1 MKSLLSFFLF
11 IALYS
16 CQNEG
21 KNSFKGIGELNIGS
35 KFDSISYYKFF
46 TKVNENQYTLNK
58 LEISKE
64 IGIIEDLKVN
74 TKNGKIYSVSFS
86 TGKYS
91 NSSDIDFAMYD
102 VFDETDFS
110 KDNHKEDDK
119 CVFQTY
125 ISNDG
130 KLGLERNYFVGLGTG
145 VNFIYYDNE
154 ITKEIEAK
162 DDSLKKIQNEKEKI
176 EFMKDMGK

>member
-1 MKSLLSFFLF
+1 MKSLLSFLLF

-35 KFDSISYYKFF
+35 KFDSISSYKFF
-46 TKVNENQYTLNK
+46 TKVNENEYTLNK

-64 IGIIEDLKVN
+64 IGIIEDLNVK

-91 NSSDIDFAMYD
+91 NSSDVDFAMYD
-102 VFDETDFS
+102 VFDETDYS
-110 KDNHKEDDK
+110 EDNHKEDDK
-119 CVFQTY
+119 CVIQTY
-125 ISNDG
+125 ISNNG
-130 KLGLERNYFVGLGTG
+130 KLGLDRIYFVGLGSG
-145 VNFIYYDNE
+145 VDFIYYDNE
-154 ITKEIEAK
+154 ITKEIQAK
-162 DDSLKKIQNEKEKI
+162 EDSLKNIQDAKEKI